1 LYWAIFS
8 FHSAI
13 RFVNFLTQ
21 FALFPSQYYCHP
33 RYYLYPIAGN
43 SPKANHGV
51 VLTGPIL
58 LKRILIVDDSSLI
71 RRNLRRTLES
81 VDDWQ
86 VVGEA
91 VNGREGIE
99 KANELRPDLIVLDLS
114 MPVLNGFEA
123 GRNLHKTMPEIPLIL
138 YSLHT
143 DKNVEKEALALGF
156 SSVLS
161 KSADTNDLLN
171 EARTLLQSH

>member
-1 LYWAIFS
+1 M
-8 FHSAI
+8 
-13 RFVNFLTQ
+13 
-21 FALFPSQYYCHP
+21 
-33 RYYLYPIAGN
+33 
-43 SPKANHGV
+43 
-51 VLTGPIL
+51 
-58 LKRILIVDDSSLI
+58 DDSSLI

-81 VDDWQ
+81 VDDWK

-123 GRNLHKTMPEIPLIL
+123 ARNLHKTMPEIPLIL

-161 KSADTNDLLN
+161 KSADTNALLT
-171 EARTLLQSH
+171 EARTLLQAH

>member
-1 LYWAIFS
+1 
-8 FHSAI
+8 
-13 RFVNFLTQ
+13 
-21 FALFPSQYYCHP
+21 
-33 RYYLYPIAGN
+33 
-43 SPKANHGV
+43 
-51 VLTGPIL
+51 LTGPIL

>member
-1 LYWAIFS
+1 M
-8 FHSAI
+8 
-13 RFVNFLTQ
+13 
-21 FALFPSQYYCHP
+21 
-33 RYYLYPIAGN
+33 
-43 SPKANHGV
+43 
-51 VLTGPIL
+51 TGPIL